1 MTPTHIVRIHRPDI
15 TEEERSKRMA
25 AIKRAA
31 EKLVVETLI
40 HKRKEKTP

>member
-15 TEEERSKRMA
+15 TEEERSKRLA

-31 EKLVVETLI
+31 EKLVAETLI